1 MFNQSRCDFR
11 RLTVGYMHLHTV
23 IQEEYNEQISELREK
38 LDDSKL
44 ELAKYSQSKD
54 MKTTQMVLL

>member
-1 MFNQSRCDFR
+1 MLNQSRCDFR
-11 RLTVGYMHLHTV
+11 RLIVGYTHLHAVT
-23 IQEEYNEQISELREK
+23 QEEYNKQISELQEK